1 MLTLHVL
8 NINQLNSDKMKK
20 TLLFIAIFAFTMG
33 NIFANPIDQQRALQI
48 GQSFMNCKIGQKT
61 NVQLNMVYT
70 SATRDAVDYYVFN
83 VNGNNGF
90 VIVSGDDRV
99 KPILAYSTGGDFNPN
114 DIADGF
120 EFTLNTFSHEIQYIR
135 DNNIE
140 ATADINDEWKSVAE
154 TGYINKERKSRSVV
168 GPLCQTIWNQN
179 WPYNSQCPEDEEGSG
194 GRVYAGCVA
203 TAMGQVMKFWNWP
216 AQGTGSHTYNPEG
229 YEQQTA
235 NFGETEYHFE
245 LMPNDLDSLST
256 EEDYFYIAQFLHHCG
271 ISVDMQYSGHGSG
284 AYSFSVPIALRT
296 YFNYTADDDV
306 TLSFWGF
313 YMYSIE
319 QWIQMLKDGGLDEGM
334 PLYYS
339 GSDDNGAGGHAFV
352 CDGYDENDYFHFN
365 WGWSGKDD
373 AWCAIGALNTTKYA
387 FNDSN
392 SFIGHIQ
399 PATPDYYQ
407 RPENITDFE
416 VVENEDMTSVN
427 ISWTNPE
434 NKLNGEPLGDF
445 TVYVYRDRDI
455 VFQTEG
461 VKGGSKMEINDLD
474 LEAGYYQYSI
484 IAENDYGYN
493 RKAYAYILVG
503 DKCDITFELTDDG
516 GDGWKGACISV
527 TDDKGQRIAK
537 ITMEEGSA
545 QTVVMPLLSQN
556 LNFIWNHGWFYDT
569 DYDTDYECHFTIKNA
584 NDEVLFTSG
593 EHSDGIFL
601 TYENLCEDGVEE
613 AITSSASIYPNP
625 TDGII
630 NIEGEGL
637 MTISVM
643 NMLGQKIMEL
653 SATDDAVINLS
664 NCESGIYMVRIE
676 TENGIIVE
684 KIDKR

>member
-1 MLTLHVL
+1 
-8 NINQLNSDKMKK
+8 MKK
-20 TLLFIAIFAFTMG
+20 TLLFIAIFALTIG
-33 NIFANPIDQQRALQI
+33 KIFAGPVDAQRAQQI
-48 GQSFMNCKIGQKT
+48 GNRFLSATALGDLKT
-61 NVQLNMVYT
+61 DIQTNLVYT

-83 VNGNNGF
+83 IEGGNGF
-90 VIVSGDDRV
+90 VIIAGDDRV
-99 KPILAYSTGGDFNPN
+99 KPILAYSTTGSFNPN
-114 DIADGF
+114 DVADGF

-135 DNNIE
+135 ERNIE
-140 ATADINDEWKSVAE
+140 ATADIVAEWKSVSE
-154 TGYINKERKSRSVV
+154 NGVIKQGRSNRAVV

-216 AQGTGSHTYNPEG
+216 AQGTGSYSYNPEG
-229 YEQQTA
+229 YPTQTA

-245 LMPNDLDSLST
+245 LMPNSLDSLST

-271 ISVDMQYSGHGSG
+271 ISVDMQYTGHGSG

-306 TLSFWGF
+306 TLNFWGF
-313 YMYSIE
+313 NFYTVE

-392 SFIGHIQ
+392 GFIGHIQ
-399 PATPDYYQ
+399 PATPEYYQ

-416 VVENEDMTSVN
+416 VVENEDMTSVT

-434 NKLNGEPLGDF
+434 NNLNGEPLGDF
-445 TVYVYRDRDI
+445 TVYVYRDREL

-461 VKGGSKMEINDLD
+461 AKGQRMDFVDEN
-474 LEAGYYQYSI
+474 LEEGLYQYSV
-484 IAENDYGYN
+484 IAENEFGFN
-493 RKAYAYILVG
+493 RKAYAQILVG
-503 DKCDITFELTDDG
+503 DKCDIVFELTDEG

-527 TDDKGQRIAK
+527 TDANGNRIGAV
-537 ITMEEGSA
+537 TMEEGSTK
-545 QTVVMPLLSQN
+545 TVVVPLLKGN
-556 LNFIWNHGWFYDT
+556 LNFIWNHGWFYGT
-569 DYDTDYECHFTIKNA
+569 DYDTDAECAFVIKNA
-584 NDEVLFTSG
+584 NDEILYTSS
-593 EHSDGIFL
+593 EHSDGVFM
-601 TYENLCEDGVEE
+601 TYNNDCGSHVGVSEV
-613 AITSSASIYPNP
+613 SSSNTRLYPNP
-625 TDGII
+625 TNGIL
-630 NIEGEGL
+630 NIEGNGE
-637 MTISVM
+637 MSISVM
-643 NMLGQKIMEL
+643 NVLGQKILETTTNENTTIDL
-653 SATDDAVINLS
+653 SGFG
-664 NCESGIYMVRIE
+664 EGIYMIRVE
-676 TENGIIVE
+676 TANGVKTE

>member
-33 NIFANPIDQQRALQI
+33 NIFANPVDQQRALQI

-90 VIVSGDDRV
+90 VIVAGDDRV
-99 KPILAYSTGGDFNPN
+99 KPILAYSTSGYFNPN

-154 TGYINKERKSRSVV
+154 TGYINREKKSRSVV
-168 GPLCQTIWNQN
+168 GPLCPTIWNQN

-319 QWIQMLKDGGLDEGM
+319 QWIQMLKSGGLDEGM

-434 NKLNGEPLGDF
+434 NNLNGEPLGDF
-445 TVYVYRDRDI
+445 NVYVYRNGEI
-455 VFQTEG
+455 VFQSEG
-461 VKGGSKMEINDLD
+461 VKGNRMDITDLD
-474 LEAGYYQYSI
+474 LEEGLYQYSI
-484 IAENDYGYN
+484 IAENDYGFN
-493 RKAYAYILVG
+493 RKAYATILVG

-625 TDGII
+625 TDGIL
-630 NIEGEGL
+630 NIESNGL

-643 NMLGQKIMEL
+643 NMLGQKIMEM
-653 SATDDAVINLS
+653 SATDYAVIDLS
-664 NCESGIYMVRIE
+664 NCESGIYLVRIG
-676 TENGIIVE
+676 TENGIRVE

>member
-1 MLTLHVL
+1 
-8 NINQLNSDKMKK
+8 MKK
-20 TLLFIAIFAFTMG
+20 ALLFIAIFALTIG
-33 NIFANPIDQQRALQI
+33 KIFAGPVDAQRAQQI
-48 GQSFMNCKIGQKT
+48 GNSFLSAKALKSDI
-61 NVQLNMVYT
+61 QLNLVYT
-70 SATRDAVDYYVFN
+70 SATRNAVDYYAFN
-83 VNGNNGF
+83 VNNGNGF
-90 VIVSGDDRV
+90 VIVAGDDRV
-99 KPILAYSTGGDFNPN
+99 KPILAYSTSGTFNPS

-135 DNNIE
+135 EHNIA
-140 ATADINDEWKSVAE
+140 ATDDITAEWQSVAE
-154 TGYINKERKSRSVV
+154 TGYINKERKSREVV
-168 GPLCQTIWNQN
+168 GPLCPTIWNQN

-271 ISVDMQYSGHGSG
+271 ISVDMQYSGQGSG
-284 AYSFSVPIALRT
+284 AYSFDVVTALQN
-296 YFNYTADDDV
+296 YFKYTCDDI
-306 TLSFWGF
+306 LQQGFWGF
-313 YMYSIE
+313 NFYTIE

-339 GSDDNGAGGHAFV
+339 GSDDNGLGGHAFV

-392 SFIGHIQ
+392 AFIGHIQ

-434 NKLNGEPLGDF
+434 NNLNGEPLGDF
-445 TVYVYRDRDI
+445 TIYVYRDRDI

-503 DKCDITFELTDDG
+503 DKCDITFELSDEG

-527 TDDKGQRIAK
+527 TDEKGQRIAK
-537 ITMEEGSA
+537 VTMEEGSA
-545 QTVVMPLLSQN
+545 QTVVVPLLKGD
-556 LNFIWNHGWFYDT
+556 LNFIWNHGWFYGT
-569 DYDTDYECHFTIKNA
+569 DYDTDAECAFVVKNSD
-584 NDEVLFTSG
+584 DEILYTSG
-593 EHSDGIFL
+593 EHSDGVFF
-601 TYENLCEDGVEE
+601 TYNNDCEHLSVEE
-613 AITSSASIYPNP
+613 VITNNVRLYPNP
-625 TDGII
+625 TNGIL
-630 NIEGEGL
+630 NVEGEGA

-643 NMLGQKIMEL
+643 NMLGQKVLETTANGNTTIDL
-653 SATDDAVINLS
+653 SGF
-664 NCESGIYMVRIE
+664 ESGIYMVRIE
-676 TENGIIVE
+676 TENGIKTE
-684 KIDKR
+684 KVNVRR